1 MISTREN
8 QTDTSP
14 TFTRTSD
21 IAAICTLAR
30 LGWAGTPAVH
40 VEDPSTSCVSVFFP
54 MNLEEGWIDE
64 QRRLLGRV
72 LKEWPNEVL
81 QSSPGVYEWRR

>member
-1 MISTREN
+1 
-8 QTDTSP
+8 
-14 TFTRTSD
+14 
-21 IAAICTLAR
+21 
-30 LGWAGTPAVH
+30 
-40 VEDPSTSCVSVFFP
+40 

-72 LKEWPNEVL
+72 LKEWPSEVL